1 MSDDSS
7 TRPTA
12 RVVPKPRRVR
22 FDMPA
27 GTSRQHFVD
36 GDLVMSHFVST
47 LSATFPEG
55 EDFFIRSVREYRDHI
70 SDADLKEAVKGF
82 IAQEAT
88 HDTSIGCSTIGFK
101 QWAIPP
107 RGSIGMSRS
116 WLADLR
122 SVFLPRCA
130 WL

>member
-7 TRPTA
+7 TRPTM

-55 EDFFIRSVREYRDHI
+55 EDFLFRLALGNAIGVI
-70 SDADLKEAVKGF
+70 
-82 IAQEAT
+82 QEGL
-88 HDTSIGCSTIGFK
+88 HG
-101 QWAIPP
+101 
-107 RGSIGMSRS
+107 RGE
-116 WLADLR
+116 
-122 SVFLPRCA
+122 
-130 WL
+130 

>member
-7 TRPTA
+7 TRPTT

-27 GTSRQHFVD
+27 GTRRQHFVD

-88 HDTSIGCSTIGFK
+88 H
-101 QWAIPP
+101 
-107 RGSIGMSRS
+107 RGQVQGRGVRRRRVI
-116 WLADLR
+116 LR
-122 SVFLPRCA
+122 GDGSGGQCRGGGLLFGRGVVDGA
-130 WL
+130 